1 MAEWFGAGYF
11 NTSLMVKR
19 ECDARFCMLGEL
31 VTLCAGNP
39 FLSNVRIAPLKV
51 EPPPQPKVH
60 DTAADAAALQY
71 QLLLQNQLALRNA
84 TVWALSQS
92 EPWGGLSAM
101 QQRDLVTQHMLSS
114 QPHVSAIF
122 IWEFISL
129 CQL

>member
-1 MAEWFGAGYF
+1 MAEWFRAGYF

-19 ECDARFCMLGEL
+19 ECDSRFCMLGEL

-39 FLSNVRIAPLKV
+39 FLSNIRIAPLKM
-51 EPPPQPKVH
+51 EPPKLH
-60 DTAADAAALQY
+60 DADALHY

-84 TVWALSQS
+84 TVMALSQT

-114 QPHVSAIF
+114 QPHVSK
-122 IWEFISL
+122 L
-129 CQL
+129 RVK